1 MCGEKRVLGIV
12 KKNCFCYSGF
22 MNTIFKIYIRV
33 LFFLFPIIFI
43 PVVVDGFGL
52 GKNIALAVMAFLAL
66 VLWGVNLIIGEEKI
80 VRTNKLLWL
89 FLAVVVWS
97 GVTFFRLGPGT
108 RMMSLMNPMGL
119 GTVVSLFVLFFVF
132 IQNNDKEESEKQ
144 FLLLTISGILAGVV
158 SLIVFLLPA
167 SKLPLSIPKNN
178 PLISINAAW
187 SLVGSTWAELVLFLF
202 IVLGWLKKLLKK
214 IKEKAEISGYLL
226 EVIAVVFFSL
236 LFLLGIYKII
246 KAGWVFLDFTSAW
259 MIAVETF
266 KKHPIFGM
274 GIGNFSEAFNLYR
287 PASFNLTKYW
297 SGSFSGS
304 SMGILQIWTELG
316 IVGLLLSFYLVA
328 IVWKLRSTP
337 KFWQLALFLA
347 IFLFLPFNLIT
358 AFLLVWMLSN
368 GIAEIK
374 ETKLVLNVGEKD
386 FNVMPYLMA
395 LLVLVVV
402 GFGSFWTVRIF
413 LGDFYMRK
421 SLVAASK
428 NDGSK
433 TYELQIKAIG
443 FNPYSSSYRQM
454 YSQVNL
460 SLAQTLLSQAE
471 VSDDDKAKAST
482 LIQQAVRE
490 GQSAITLSQRNPEHW
505 YNLAGIYKSL
515 AGVVSDDV
523 VGWSY
528 QSYQQTMALSPVNP
542 LYSLDMGGLL
552 YAAGDF
558 EGADRAFEET
568 VKNKSDFANAW
579 YNWANSAKKLNKID
593 VAVARLEQA
602 LKLVPAD
609 SGDYETA
616 AKELE
621 VWKKELEEAI
631 KRQQE
636 LMKQQ
641 ADAQAAAA
649 PKQPETLKTQ
659 SPLPIMGEE
668 EKVNIPASQLEAPP
682 VIQPTEVVEP

>member
-1 MCGEKRVLGIV
+1 MD
-12 KKNCFCYSGF
+12 
-22 MNTIFKIYIRV
+22 TIFKIYVRII
-33 LFFLFPIIFI
+33 FFLFPIIFI

-66 VLWGVNLIIGEEKI
+66 VLWAVKLIIGKEK
-80 VRTNKLLWL
+80 VVKTNKLFWL
-89 FLAVVVWS
+89 FLALVVWS
-97 GVTFFRLGPGT
+97 GVTFFRLGTGS
-108 RMMSLMNPMGL
+108 RMVSLMNPMGI
-119 GTVVSLFVLFFVF
+119 GTVVSLFVLFFVL
-132 IQNNDKEESEKQ
+132 IQNNDKEENEKQ
-144 FLLLTISGILAGVV
+144 FLMLTISGILAGLV

-187 SLVGSTWAELVLFLF
+187 SLVGSTWAEVALFLF

-214 IKEKAEISGYLL
+214 IKEKTEISGYLV
-226 EVIAVVFFSL
+226 EVIAVAFFSL
-236 LFLLGIYKII
+236 LFLLGVYKII
-246 KAGWVFLDFTSAW
+246 KAGWVFLDLNSAW
-259 MIAVETF
+259 IIAVETF

-274 GIGNFSEAFNLYR
+274 GIGNFLEAFNSYR

-328 IVWKLRSTP
+328 IVWKFRKTT

-347 IFLFLPFNLIT
+347 ISLFLPLNLVT
-358 AFLLVWMLSN
+358 VFLLIWMLSN
-368 GIAEIK
+368 GIVETK
-374 ETKLVLNVGEKD
+374 ETKLILNVGEKN
-386 FNVMPYLMA
+386 FNVMPYVVA
-395 LLVLVVV
+395 LLALVVV
-402 GFGSFWTVRIF
+402 GFGGFWTVRIF
-413 LGDFYMRK
+413 LGDFYMRE
-421 SLVAASK
+421 SLVAAAK

-443 FNPYSSSYRQM
+443 LNPYSSSYRQM

-460 SLAQTLLSQAE
+460 SLAQTLLSQSE

-490 GQSAITLSQRNPEHW
+490 GQAAITLSQKNPEHW

-523 VGWSY
+523 VTWSY
-528 QSYQQTMALSPVNP
+528 QSYQQTMALNPVNP
-542 LYSLDMGGLL
+542 IYSLDMGGLL

-558 EGADRAFEET
+558 EQADRAFEET

-641 ADAQAAAA
+641 ADAQAAAT

-659 SPLPIMGEE
+659 EPLPTMGAE
-668 EKVNIPASQLEAPP
+668 EKVNIPASQLEAP
-682 VIQPTEVVEP
+682 VIQPTEVTTP

>member
-1 MCGEKRVLGIV
+1 
-12 KKNCFCYSGF
+12 
-22 MNTIFKIYIRV
+22 MNTIFKIYVRA

-52 GKNIALAVMAFLAL
+52 GKNIALAVMAL
-66 VLWGVNLIIGEEKI
+66 VGLILWGVKLIIGKEKI

-97 GVTFFRLGPGT
+97 GVTFFRLGIGL
-108 RMMSLMNPMGL
+108 RMVSLMSPMGL
-119 GTVVSLFVLFFVF
+119 GTVVSLFVLFFVL
-132 IQNNDKEESEKQ
+132 IQDNDKEENEKQ
-144 FLLLTISGILAGVV
+144 FLMLTISGILAGVV

-167 SKLPLSIPKNN
+167 NKLPLSIPKNN
-178 PLISINAAW
+178 PLISITAAW
-187 SLVGSTWAELVLFLF
+187 SLVGSVWAEVVLFLF
-202 IVLGWLKKLLKK
+202 IILGWLKKLLKK
-214 IKEKAEISGYLL
+214 IKEKTEISGYIV
-226 EVIAVVFFSL
+226 EVVAVAFFSL
-236 LFLLGIYKII
+236 LFLLGVYKII
-246 KAGWVFLDFTSAW
+246 KAGWVFLDFNSAW
-259 MIAVETF
+259 MVAVETF
-266 KKHPIFGM
+266 KRHPIFGM
-274 GIGNFSEAFNLYR
+274 GIGNFLEAFNSYR

-316 IVGLLLSFYLVA
+316 TVGLLLALYLVA
-328 IVWKLRSTP
+328 IVWKLRKTA

-347 IFLFLPFNLIT
+347 IFLFLPLNLIT
-358 AFLLVWMLSN
+358 VFLLVWMLSN
-368 GIAEIK
+368 GIVENK
-374 ETKLVLNVGEKD
+374 ENKLILNVGEKN
-386 FNVMPYLMA
+386 FNVMPYLVA
-395 LLVLVVV
+395 LLALVVV
-402 GFGSFWTVRIF
+402 GFSGFWTVRIF

-421 SLVAASK
+421 SLVAAAK

-443 FNPYSSSYRQM
+443 FNPYASSYRQM

-460 SLAQTLLSQAE
+460 SLAQTLLSQAQ

-490 GQSAITLSQRNPEHW
+490 GQAAISLSQKNPEHW

-523 VGWSY
+523 VTWSY
-528 QSYQQTMALSPVNP
+528 QSYQQTMALNPVNP
-542 LYSLDMGGLL
+542 IYSLDMGGLL

-568 VKNKSDFANAW
+568 VKNKTDFANAW

-602 LKLVPAD
+602 LKLVQAD

-659 SPLPIMGEE
+659 APLPTMGAE
-668 EKVNIPASQLEAPP
+668 EKVNIPASQLEAP
-682 VIQPTEVVEP
+682 VIQPTEVPAP

>member
-1 MCGEKRVLGIV
+1 
-12 KKNCFCYSGF
+12 
-22 MNTIFKIYIRV
+22 MNTIFKIYVRAI
-33 LFFLFPIIFI
+33 FFLFPIIFI

-52 GKNIALAVMAFLAL
+52 GKNIALAVMAL
-66 VLWGVNLIIGEEKI
+66 VGLILWGVKLIIGKEKI
-80 VRTNKLLWL
+80 VKTNKLFWL
-89 FLAVVVWS
+89 FLAVMVWS
-97 GVTFFRLGPGT
+97 GVTFFRLGIGP
-108 RMMSLMNPMGL
+108 RMVSLMNPMGL
-119 GTVVSLFVLFFVF
+119 GTVVSLFVLFFVLT
-132 IQNNDKEESEKQ
+132 QNNDKEENEKQ
-144 FLLLTISGILAGVV
+144 FLMLTISGILAGVV

-167 SKLPLSIPKNN
+167 NKLPLSIPKNN
-178 PLISINAAW
+178 PLISITAAW
-187 SLVGSTWAELVLFLF
+187 SLVGSVWAEVVLFLF
-202 IVLGWLKKLLKK
+202 IILGWLKKLLKK
-214 IKEKAEISGYLL
+214 IKEKTEISGYIV
-226 EVIAVVFFSL
+226 EVVAVAFFSL
-236 LFLLGIYKII
+236 LFLLGVYKII
-246 KAGWVFLDFTSAW
+246 KAGWVFLDFNSAW
-259 MIAVETF
+259 MVAVETF
-266 KKHPIFGM
+266 KRHPIFGM
-274 GIGNFSEAFNLYR
+274 GIGNFLEAFNSYR

-316 IVGLLLSFYLVA
+316 TVGLLLALYLVA
-328 IVWKLRSTP
+328 IVWKLRKTA

-347 IFLFLPFNLIT
+347 IFLFLPLNLIT
-358 AFLLVWMLSN
+358 VFLLVWMLSN
-368 GIAEIK
+368 GIVENK
-374 ETKLVLNVGEKD
+374 ESKLILNVGEKN
-386 FNVMPYLMA
+386 FNVMPYMVA
-395 LLVLVVV
+395 LLALVVV
-402 GFGSFWTVRIF
+402 GFSGFWTVRIF

-421 SLVAASK
+421 SLVAAAK

-443 FNPYSSSYRQM
+443 FNPYASSYRQM

-460 SLAQTLLSQAE
+460 SLAQTLLSQAQ

-490 GQSAITLSQRNPEHW
+490 GQAAITLSQKNPEHW

-523 VGWSY
+523 ITWSY
-528 QSYQQTMALSPVNP
+528 QSYQQTMALNPVNP
-542 LYSLDMGGLL
+542 IYSLDMGGLL

-568 VKNKSDFANAW
+568 VKNKTDFANAW

-602 LKLVPAD
+602 LKLVQAD

-659 SPLPIMGEE
+659 APLPTMGAE
-668 EKVNIPASQLEAPP
+668 EKVNIPASQLEAP
-682 VIQPTEVVEP
+682 VIQPTEVPAP

>member
-1 MCGEKRVLGIV
+1 
-12 KKNCFCYSGF
+12 
-22 MNTIFKIYIRV
+22 MNTIFKIYVRA

-52 GKNIALAVMAFLAL
+52 GKNIALAVMAL
-66 VLWGVNLIIGEEKI
+66 VGLILWGVKLIIGKEKI

-97 GVTFFRLGPGT
+97 GVTFFRLGIGL
-108 RMMSLMNPMGL
+108 RMVSLMSPMGL
-119 GTVVSLFVLFFVF
+119 GTVVSLFVLFFVL
-132 IQNNDKEESEKQ
+132 IQDNDKEENEKQ
-144 FLLLTISGILAGVV
+144 FLMLTISGILAGVV

-167 SKLPLSIPKNN
+167 NKLPLSIPKNN
-178 PLISINAAW
+178 PLISITAAW
-187 SLVGSTWAELVLFLF
+187 SLVGSVWAEVVLFLF
-202 IVLGWLKKLLKK
+202 IILGWLKKLLKK
-214 IKEKAEISGYLL
+214 IKEKTEISGYIV
-226 EVIAVVFFSL
+226 EVVAVAFFSL
-236 LFLLGIYKII
+236 LFLLGVYKII
-246 KAGWVFLDFTSAW
+246 KAGWVFLDFNSAW
-259 MIAVETF
+259 MVAVETF
-266 KKHPIFGM
+266 KRHPIFGM
-274 GIGNFSEAFNLYR
+274 GIGNFLEAFNSYR

-316 IVGLLLSFYLVA
+316 TVGLLLALYLVA
-328 IVWKLRSTP
+328 IVWKLRKTA

-347 IFLFLPFNLIT
+347 IFLFLPLNLIT
-358 AFLLVWMLSN
+358 VFLLVWMLSN
-368 GIAEIK
+368 GIVENK
-374 ETKLVLNVGEKD
+374 ENKLILNVGEKN
-386 FNVMPYLMA
+386 FNVMPYLVA
-395 LLVLVVV
+395 LLALVVV
-402 GFGSFWTVRIF
+402 GFSGFWTVRIF

-421 SLVAASK
+421 SLVAAAK

-443 FNPYSSSYRQM
+443 FNPYASSYRQM

-460 SLAQTLLSQAE
+460 SLAQTLLSQAQ

-490 GQSAITLSQRNPEHW
+490 GQAAISLSQKNPEHW

-523 VGWSY
+523 VTWSY
-528 QSYQQTMALSPVNP
+528 QSYQQTMALNPVNP
-542 LYSLDMGGLL
+542 IYSLDMGGLL

-568 VKNKSDFANAW
+568 VKNKTDFANAW

-602 LKLVPAD
+602 LKLVQAD

-659 SPLPIMGEE
+659 APLPTMGAE
-668 EKVNIPASQLEAPP
+668 EKVNIPASQLEAP
-682 VIQPTEVVEP
+682 VIQPTEVPTP